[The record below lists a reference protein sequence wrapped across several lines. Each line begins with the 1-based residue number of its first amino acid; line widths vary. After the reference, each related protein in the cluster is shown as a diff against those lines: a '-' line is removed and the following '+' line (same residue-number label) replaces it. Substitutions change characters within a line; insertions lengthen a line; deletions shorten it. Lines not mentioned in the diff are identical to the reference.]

1 MHPTNPAAIALIDA
15 AKRRYERCVVMG
27 IPEYICAHAQA
38 QEIIRAESDHPIT
51 ERREIYRNGLTFCRG
66 CRTVTAPNIIKIPC
80 VTEAFCLA
88 RVTLRNPDATAEQIT
103 AACDVLA
110 ASNDW
115 FDIRMV
121 RNARNVLWSVP
132 GSETG
137 DNFRRLTDE
146 QMAAIGMPPYRVK
159 KRPIDVPDFTE
170 AATQSAYD
178 LRILL
183 FLLPIVTL
191 AGLTIGYAAQW
202 MWRAL

>member
-1 MHPTNPAAIALIDA
+1 MAA
-15 AKRRYERCVVMG
+15 
-27 IPEYICAHAQA
+27 
-38 QEIIRAESDHPIT
+38 S
-51 ERREIYRNGLTFCRG
+51 
-66 CRTVTAPNIIKIPC
+66 NIIKIPC
-80 VTEAFCLA
+80 EVEGFYTA
-88 RVTLRNPDATAEQIT
+88 RNVLRDPNATREQIT

-121 RNARNVLWSVP
+121 SNARNVLWSVP